1 MSDPIEPTA
10 AVRADRRG
18 KDRRASKRRDGE
30 GADKRQTGSNLP
42 VPVGPSRRAAA
53 DPEPTAESGAAIFT
67 AQLLG
72 QDGQK
77 RGLRGGQPVLD
88 SARSAYLEAEWS
100 GRDDRRIRAGRITKT
115 KI

>member
-1 MSDPIEPTA
+1 MSDPIDKA
-10 AVRADRRG
+10 GGVRAERRN
-18 KDRRASKRRDGE
+18 KDRRSSKRRDGE
-30 GADKRQTGSNLP
+30 GSDKRQTGSNLP
-42 VPVGPSRRAAA
+42 VPVSSSRPASA
-53 DPEPTAESGAAIFT
+53 DPGPTAESGAAIFT

-88 SARSAYLEAEWS
+88 TARSAYLEAEWS
-100 GRDDRRIRAGRITKT
+100 GRGDRRIRAGRFTKT